1 MHSLLAMLIPTIPD
15 VRPFLLRSS
24 GWLPLLGGLI
34 LWGTGNLLLGG
45 CRAIPPLAPPTATS
59 PRPVAPENL
68 QATAKQRQAF
78 AAAEALVVRGTD
90 RQALQA
96 FRDFVRQYPASA
108 LTDKALLIL
117 GNLSAQLGEYQ
128 QAEGYYHRL
137 IEYFPSSTH
146 LAEAYLE
153 RGVQLYALQDYDR
166 SLASLRQA
174 LTIPVSRQQEGK
186 AHYYLG
192 SIARQR
198 QDYPAAL
205 AELKAAVE
213 ASPDTALGQQAERD
227 LVTII
232 QNNLTPEELKE
243 WSQRYAETYPGALL
257 LARLAQVHRETGNV
271 MEEMAILQRLLT
283 AFPHAPDVSSARD
296 RLHTLQAVLITDATK
311 IGVLLPL
318 SGEARVA
325 GERTLWG
332 IELALSTLQERH
344 PGLDVSLV
352 VRDSQGTPSGANNAL
367 RFLVNEAHVIGV
379 IGPLLSQVAA
389 SLIPLIDELAVPVVS
404 PYARDSHFPFLSP
417 YAFRN
422 SITDAMQGRFLAE
435 YARYVL
441 NLSRFAVL
449 YPDEPYGKALRDTF
463 IEHVIQLQG
472 EVVAVTSYPPEA
484 TDFRQSIKRI
494 GGIED
499 DLLHDLLVR
508 LPTALATEA
517 VGKATTREKPPKPY
531 DAIFLPGY
539 SDTVGL
545 IAPELA
551 FYNITGVQLLGGD
564 GWNSPEIIKIGE
576 RSVEGGIFVDG
587 FFAEASSPLVA
598 AFVDKFQARYGE
610 RPGLLSAQAYDTL
623 MLVVQVLQAGA
634 KTRVQLRDGLL
645 QVRDFPGVS
654 GTTSMDPSGN
664 AEKILYLLTIRNG
677 RIVQLN

>member
-1 MHSLLAMLIPTIPD
+1 MHSLFATLIHTIPY
-15 VRPFLLRSS
+15 VRPFLLRSY
-24 GWLPLLGGLI
+24 GWLLLCVLI
-34 LWGTGNLLLGG
+34 LWGTGSVLLGG
-45 CRAIPPLAPPTATS
+45 CRAILPSAPPTATS
-59 PRPVAPENL
+59 ARPVSPENL
-68 QATAKQRQAF
+68 QAPAEQRQAF
-78 AAAEALVVRGTD
+78 AAAEALLMRGMD

-117 GNLSAQLGEYQ
+117 GNLSAKLGEYQ
-128 QAEGYYHRL
+128 QAEGYYRRL
-137 IEYFPSSTH
+137 IEYFPNSTN

-153 RGVQLYALQDYDR
+153 RGVQLYALQDYDQ
-166 SLASLRQA
+166 SLSSLRQA
-174 LTIPVSRQQEGK
+174 LTVPVSRQQEGK

-192 SIARQR
+192 MIARQR
-198 QDYPAAL
+198 QHYPEAL

-213 ASPDTALGQQAERD
+213 ASPDTELGQQAERD
-227 LVTII
+227 LAAII
-232 QNNLTPEELKE
+232 QNSLATEDLKE
-243 WSQRYAETYPGALL
+243 LSQRYAETYPGALL
-257 LARLAQVHRETGNV
+257 LARLAQVYRETGNV
-271 MEEMAILQRLLT
+271 IEEMAVLQRLLI
-283 AFPHAPDVSSARD
+283 AFPNAPDVSSVRD
-296 RLHTLQAVLITDATK
+296 RLNTLQAVLVTDATK

-332 IELALSTLQERH
+332 IELALSTLREH
-344 PGLDVSLV
+344 YPGLDVSLV
-352 VRDSQGTPSGANNAL
+352 VRDSQGTPGSANNAL

-379 IGPLLSQVAA
+379 IGPLLSQVAV
-389 SLIPLIDELAVPVVS
+389 SLIPLINELAVPVIS

-463 IEHVIQLQG
+463 IEHIIQLQG
-472 EVVAVTSYPPEA
+472 EVVVVTSYPPEA
-484 TDFRQSIKRI
+484 TDFRQSIKRM

-499 DLLHDLLVR
+499 DILHDLLVR
-508 LPTALATEA
+508 LPTAPAIEP
-517 VGKATTREKPPKPY
+517 VGRTSTVEKPPKPY

-539 SDTVGL
+539 FDTVGL

-576 RSVEGGIFVDG
+576 RFVEGGIFVDS
-587 FFAEASSPLVA
+587 FFAEASSPLVTT
-598 AFVDKFQARYGE
+598 FVDKFQARYGE

-623 MLVVQVLQAGA
+623 MMVVQVLQAGA
-634 KTRVQLRDGLL
+634 KTRLQLRDGLL
-645 QVRDFPGVS
+645 QVRDFLGVS